1 MLRLFCWVG
10 VLMNISSFV
19 SVAVLCGAL
28 ASPALAQDAHVEVPL
43 GLWKSQPD
51 RRGIVLNVRT
61 RPCGRAMCGRVERV
75 KDRRGYDTPSTMVGQ
90 KVLWDLKPQPDG
102 SFLGKMVDNQGN
114 WLSETRIEARSG
126 KLHLRACGEG
136 GCQDLVWKRLR

>member
-1 MLRLFCWVG
+1 MSLQKGIAVALAVVG
-10 VLMNISSFV
+10 LSG
-19 SVAVLCGAL
+19 AVL
-28 ASPALAQDAHVEVPL
+28 AQSDSQTEVPR
-43 GLWKSQPD
+43 GLWETPLSEA
-51 RRGIVLNVRT
+51 GIRFHVRT
-61 RPCGRAMCGRVERV
+61 KRCGSALCGRVERV

-102 SFLGKMVDNQGN
+102 SFLGKMVDSQGN

-126 KLHLRACGEG
+126 KLHLRACGDD

>member
-19 SVAVLCGAL
+19 SVAVLCAAL
-28 ASPALAQDAHVEVPL
+28 ASAALAQDAQVEVPL
-43 GLWKSQPD
+43 GLWKSEPD

-61 RPCGRAMCGRVERV
+61 KPCGRSMCGRVERV

-102 SFLGKMVDNQGN
+102 SFLGKMVDSQGN

-126 KLHLRACGEG
+126 KLHLRACGDD

>member
-1 MLRLFCWVG
+1 
-10 VLMNISSFV
+10 MNISSFV
-19 SVAVLCGAL
+19 SVAVLCATL
-28 ASPALAQDAHVEVPL
+28 ASPALAQDAQVEVPL
-43 GLWKSQPD
+43 GLWKSEPD

-61 RPCGRAMCGRVERV
+61 KPCGRSMCGRVERV

-126 KLHLRACGEG
+126 KLHLRACGDD

>member
-19 SVAVLCGAL
+19 SVAVLCATL
-28 ASPALAQDAHVEVPL
+28 ASPALAQDAQVEVPL
-43 GLWKSQPD
+43 GLWKSEPD

-61 RPCGRAMCGRVERV
+61 KPCGRSMCGRVERV

-126 KLHLRACGEG
+126 KLHLRACGDD

>member
-1 MLRLFCWVG
+1 MGLFNF
-10 VLMNISSFV
+10 LT
-19 SVAVLCGAL
+19 
-28 ASPALAQDAHVEVPL
+28 QDIAIDL
-43 GLWKSQPD
+43 GTANTLVYVKG
-51 RRGIVLNVRT
+51 RGIVLNVRT
-61 RPCGRAMCGRVERV
+61 KPCGRSMCGRVERV

-102 SFLGKMVDNQGN
+102 SFLGKMVDSQGN

-126 KLHLRACGEG
+126 KLHLRACGDD

>member
-1 MLRLFCWVG
+1 
-10 VLMNISSFV
+10 
-19 SVAVLCGAL
+19 
-28 ASPALAQDAHVEVPL
+28 VEVPL
-43 GLWKSQPD
+43 GLWKSEPD

-61 RPCGRAMCGRVERV
+61 KPCGRSMCGRVERV

-102 SFLGKMVDNQGN
+102 SFLGKMVDSQGN

-126 KLHLRACGEG
+126 KLHLRTCGDD